1 VVEIARALVDEMVAH
16 SRADLPNEACGVVH
30 AFATPDGGLRG
41 MVGAWSRLLAR
52 WWTRWSRTRVPTV
65 DGAATSV
72 HRVTNAAAS
81 PYRYEMAPLEQLKL
95 EQRRDAEGETL
106 FAIYHSHVA
115 SEARPSQTDVNMAFW
130 PPGDTTGMQMY
141 PETLYIVVSLAED
154 TPEDRVVRAFRIV
167 PGEAYLDCL
176 EEVDLKVI

>member
-30 AFATPDGGLRG
+30 A
-41 MVGAWSRLLAR
+41 
-52 WWTRWSRTRVPTV
+52 V

-72 HRVTNAAAS
+72 HRVTNGAAS

-130 PPGDTTGMQMY
+130 PPGETTGMQMY